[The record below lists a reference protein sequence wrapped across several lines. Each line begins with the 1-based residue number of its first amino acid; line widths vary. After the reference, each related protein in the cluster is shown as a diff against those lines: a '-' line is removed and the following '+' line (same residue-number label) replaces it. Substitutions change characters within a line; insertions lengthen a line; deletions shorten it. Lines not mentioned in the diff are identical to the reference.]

1 VYCKNIHTKME
12 KENLITADKIFDLYG
27 EYILN
32 HGERPKN
39 IYRFAK
45 ENEFEE
51 KDFYDYF
58 SSFEQIEKSMLV
70 NLFDKS
76 VALASEDHI
85 SDKMSSKEKLLNVY
99 FIFFENMTMNRS
111 LVLMILG
118 NDKLHFAKISN
129 QLKETH
135 RHFIKTLDFDDWSMI
150 KEAKDDVK
158 KFHGKAREEAFW
170 IHFVSAIEFWKKDTS
185 PAFEK
190 TDVFI
195 EKTIDTGFE
204 LMDSEPLRKVVDL
217 GKFLFKEKFRKS

>member
-1 VYCKNIHTKME
+1 MEQKNI
-12 KENLITADKIFDLYG
+12 ITEDKIFELYG
-27 EYILN
+27 DYVLN

-45 ENEFEE
+45 DNEFEE

-76 VALASEDHI
+76 VELASEVNN
-85 SDKMSSKEKLLNVY
+85 SDEITSKEKLLNVY

-118 NDKLHFAKISN
+118 NDKLHLAKISN

-135 RHFIKTLDFDDWSMI
+135 RQFIKTLDFNDWEMI
-150 KEAKDDVK
+150 QKAKDEVK
-158 KFHGKAREEAFW
+158 NFHEKAREEALW
-170 IHFVSAIEFWKKDTS
+170 IHLVSAIEFWKKDTS
-185 PAFEK
+185 PSFEK
-190 TDVFI
+190 TDIFI

-204 LMDSEPLRKVVDL
+204 LMDNEPLRKVVDL
-217 GKFLFKEKFRKS
+217 GKFLFKEKFKK

>member
-1 VYCKNIHTKME
+1 MEPKNI
-12 KENLITADKIFDLYG
+12 ITEDKIFELYG
-27 EYILN
+27 DYLLN

-45 ENEFEE
+45 DNEFEE

-76 VALASEDHI
+76 VELASEI
-85 SDKMSSKEKLLNVY
+85 NNSDEITSKEKLLNVY

-118 NDKLHFAKISN
+118 NDKLHLAKISN

-135 RHFIKTLDFDDWSMI
+135 RQFVKTLDFNDWEMI
-150 KEAKDDVK
+150 QKAKDDLK
-158 KFHGKAREEAFW
+158 KFHEKAREEALW
-170 IHFVSAIEFWKKDTS
+170 IHLVSAIEFWKKDTS
-185 PAFEK
+185 PSFEK
-190 TDVFI
+190 TDIFI

-204 LMDSEPLRKVVDL
+204 LMENEPLRKIVDL
-217 GKFLFKEKFRKS
+217 GKFLFKEKFKK

>member
-1 VYCKNIHTKME
+1 MEPKNI
-12 KENLITADKIFDLYG
+12 ITEDKIFELYG
-27 EYILN
+27 DYLLN

-45 ENEFEE
+45 DNEFEE

-76 VALASEDHI
+76 IELASEI
-85 SDKMSSKEKLLNVY
+85 NNSDEITSKEKLLNVY

-118 NDKLHFAKISN
+118 NDKLHLAKISN

-135 RHFIKTLDFDDWSMI
+135 RQFVKTLDFNDWEMI
-150 KEAKDDVK
+150 QKAKDSLK
-158 KFHGKAREEAFW
+158 NFHEKAREEALW
-170 IHFVSAIEFWKKDTS
+170 MHLVSTIEFWKKDTS
-185 PAFEK
+185 PSFEK
-190 TDVFI
+190 TDIFI

-204 LMDSEPLRKVVDL
+204 LMENEPLRKIVDL
-217 GKFLFKEKFRKS
+217 GKFLFKEKFKK

>member
-1 VYCKNIHTKME
+1 ME
-12 KENLITADKIFDLYG
+12 KEIHITADKIFELYG

-32 HGERPKN
+32 YGERPKN

-45 ENEFEE
+45 DNDFEE

-58 SSFEQIEKSMLV
+58 TSFEQIEKAMLV

-76 VALASEDHI
+76 LALASEVNI
-85 SDKMSSKEKLLNVY
+85 SDKITSKEKLLNVY

-118 NDKLHFAKISN
+118 NDKLHVAKISD

-135 RHFIKTLDFDDWSMI
+135 RNFIKTLDFNDWSII

-158 KFHGKAREEAFW
+158 NFHDKAREEAFW
-170 IHFVSAIEFWKKDTS
+170 LHLVSAIEFWKNDTS
-185 PAFEK
+185 PSFEK
-190 TDVFI
+190 TDIFI

-204 LMDSEPLRKVVDL
+204 LMDNEPLRKVVDL
-217 GKFLFKEKFRKS
+217 GKFLFKEKFRKT

>member
-1 VYCKNIHTKME
+1 MEPKNI
-12 KENLITADKIFDLYG
+12 ITEDKIFELYG
-27 EYILN
+27 DYLLN

-45 ENEFEE
+45 DNEFEE

-76 VALASEDHI
+76 VESASEI
-85 SDKMSSKEKLLNVY
+85 NNSDEITSKEKLLNVY

-111 LVLMILG
+111 LFLMILG
-118 NDKLHFAKISN
+118 NDKLHLAKISN

-135 RHFIKTLDFDDWSMI
+135 RQFVKTLDFNDWEMI
-150 KEAKDDVK
+150 QKAKDDLK
-158 KFHGKAREEAFW
+158 NFHEKAREEVLW
-170 IHFVSAIEFWKKDTS
+170 IHLVSTIEFWKKDTS
-185 PAFEK
+185 PSFEK
-190 TDVFI
+190 TDIFI

-204 LMDSEPLRKVVDL
+204 LMENEPLRKIVDL
-217 GKFLFKEKFRKS
+217 GKFLFKEKLKK